1 MARRD
6 QYQEQADP
14 VKIGLLLDNPARH
27 TDHAERIFEFVAEQY
42 AASKRFER
50 GFEFV
55 KVYPWG
61 PPAGFIQN
69 TIDGF
74 HQLCDQGVIAVIG
87 GNHADDC
94 IALPKH
100 ADKRKV
106 PFMGMGAT
114 AQGMSEWAFSICWSS
129 IPHDVYTVAS
139 WLKKNGH
146 KNIVMTWDRA
156 DHALENILHFRNAC
170 ARAGIQIL
178 ADERFPQ
185 IVVPNREEIFGR
197 AVERF
202 KAIKPDALA
211 HFGTGPMSSH
221 WAGHVTRSGWNIPRV
236 MNDAFH
242 GATRPQMAEGFEGWV
257 GTTMW
262 DDDNMVGA
270 NFYDAY
276 MERCADLPVP
286 SHEMVGM
293 YRDTVTAMIEGVIL
307 APILTP
313 DGVRRG
319 LEMVQMVPAACGG
332 PRTCIGFSPHA
343 HRGLQGADV
352 MVLRRMTGGKLVME
366 DRIEMF

>member
-1 MARRD
+1 M
-6 QYQEQADP
+6 
-14 VKIGLLLDNPARH
+14 
-27 TDHAERIFEFVAEQY
+27 
-42 AASKRFER
+42 
-50 GFEFV
+50 
-55 KVYPWG
+55 
-61 PPAGFIQN
+61 
-69 TIDGF
+69 
-74 HQLCDQGVIAVIG
+74 
-87 GNHADDC
+87 
-94 IALPKH
+94 
-100 ADKRKV
+100 
-106 PFMGMGAT
+106 
-114 AQGMSEWAFSICWSS
+114 
-129 IPHDVYTVAS
+129 AS

-146 KNIVMTWDRA
+146 TNIVVTWDRA

-185 IVVPNREEIFGR
+185 IVVPNREEIFAR
-197 AVERF
+197 TVERF